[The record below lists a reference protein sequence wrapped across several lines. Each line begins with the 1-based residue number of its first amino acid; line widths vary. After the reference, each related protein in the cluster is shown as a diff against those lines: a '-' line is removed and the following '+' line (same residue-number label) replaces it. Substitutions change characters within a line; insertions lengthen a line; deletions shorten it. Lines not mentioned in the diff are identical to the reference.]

1 MLGGSTLRNFAL
13 AVNVGVDPRLG
24 AYTLE
29 DLIRAVQSQLD
40 TQVTR
45 QQMAARVAA
54 NVQPSQNYFIRIM
67 PRPVKDAVMRMVYNR
82 VGECKGSLNISNLG
96 KSELPEEMRPYVRYL
111 DFTIGPQ
118 ATYPNNCSVV
128 SYGGVTRIDL
138 IRSTRQPRLERDFL
152 NRLVELGLEVTV
164 DSNERTT

>member
-1 MLGGSTLRNFAL
+1 M
-13 AVNVGVDPRLG
+13 GVDPRLG

-96 KSELPEEMRPYVRYL
+96 KSDLPEEMRPYVRYL